1 MTGSADTAGTH
12 AVGAI
17 CSYAVGTD
25 TVSTI
30 CGYAV
35 GTHTVSTV
43 CGYAVGTDTIS
54 TVCGYTVGTD
64 TIGTICGYAVRTDT
78 ISTVCSY
85 AVRTNTISTICSYAV
100 GTYAVSTVCSYT
112 VRTDTISTVRS
123 YTVRANAVGT
133 IFNDA
138 EALQGTLVATF
149 GNAVGADTISAIF
162 SDDRGCGLFGGNL
175 RQGESAGRQ
184 GGDNEAGEDLLFHG
198 RSPKEGVSNWLRGPC
213 YARPK
218 TAKGTSRDSDN
229 QCHRYLE
236 KPLSIRQIVSTTDL
250 SASPSPSVYSTAL
263 RVNGTGICIKN
274 Q

>member
-1 MTGSADTAGTH
+1 MTGSADTVGTH
-12 AVGAI
+12 AVSAI
-17 CSYAVGTD
+17 CGYAVGTH
-25 TVSTI
+25 TVSTV

-54 TVCGYTVGTD
+54 TVCSYTVRTHTVSTVCGYAVGTD
-64 TIGTICGYAVRTDT
+64 TI
-78 ISTVCSY
+78 
-85 AVRTNTISTICSYAV
+85 
-100 GTYAVSTVCSYT
+100 STVCSYT
-112 VRTDTISTVRS
+112 VRTDTISTVCG
-123 YTVRANAVGT
+123 YAVRASAVGT

-162 SDDRGCGLFGGNL
+162 SDDRGSGLFGGNL

-236 KPLSIRQIVSTTDL
+236 NRLSIR
-250 SASPSPSVYSTAL
+250 
-263 RVNGTGICIKN
+263 
-274 Q
+274 